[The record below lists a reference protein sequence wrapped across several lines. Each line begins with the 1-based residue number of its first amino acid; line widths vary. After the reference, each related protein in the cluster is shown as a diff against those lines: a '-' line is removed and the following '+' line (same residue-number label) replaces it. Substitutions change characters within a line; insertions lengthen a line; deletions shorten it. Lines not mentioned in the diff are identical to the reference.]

1 MKYFPVL
8 LIILF
13 SVHKI
18 SCQNLTDIKLEW
30 LQSKVEKDRLY
41 EAKNDCDAL
50 MKYFSEEV
58 IFYEK
63 GDLLTYKWLEEYCPL
78 LPKNLPKPDKIKKK
92 EFLLSL
98 TTAYDILEETFYTEE
113 QVTYKKVT
121 TSIWQKMDSE
131 WKIVHMNVGMH
142 KEEDGPEP

>member
-13 SVHKI
+13 SGHKI

-98 TTAYDILEETFYTEE
+98 TTAYDILVLCQDKDLRIIRGYFESDQGASNEYSRGSMIEK
-113 QVTYKKVT
+113 QR
-121 TSIWQKMDSE
+121 
-131 WKIVHMNVGMH
+131 
-142 KEEDGPEP
+142 